1 MPFSRTLE
9 GHGSTSRDE
18 MQLEQLATKA
28 GTDVEQLVKDTILR
42 MIEKETVVPRSAP
55 ELPVWDLGTIGS
67 LHRSDLYD
75 DVR

>member
-9 GHGSTSRDE
+9 GHGCTSRDE

-42 MIEKETVVPRSAP
+42 LIEKETVVPRSAP
-55 ELPVWDLGTIGS
+55 E
-67 LHRSDLYD
+67 
-75 DVR
+75 

>member
-18 MQLEQLATKA
+18 MQLEQL
-28 GTDVEQLVKDTILR
+28 VKDTILR
-42 MIEKETVVPRSAP
+42 LIEKETVVPRSAP